1 MGLKSVFDGVVFNV
15 SCTRPKRMEVCGRH
29 RFAASSCAIVVVL
42 ALGLSACS
50 LSNSTRLGRPDPV
63 GMRSQF
69 RSAARPAIDPATG
82 TRPSPRLVSYG
93 LPIRKGGGAYK
104 IGSPYKISGRWYSPR
119 SQPRYDRIGR
129 ASWYGRDFHGRKTA
143 NGELYDLNA
152 LSAAHPT
159 LPLPSLVYVTNLA
172 NNRTVLVRVND
183 RGPYAHNRIIDL
195 SRRVADVLDFRR
207 QGVARVRVRYYGR
220 APLSGD
226 DRAERRFL
234 AAQSWYGRGRAI
246 RQAEAYQG
254 FPSPKTVRPSRWWWP
269 DTVMRGLGFGG

>member
-1 MGLKSVFDGVVFNV
+1 MGLKPVFDGAVFNV
-15 SCTRPKRMEVCGRH
+15 ICTPQLRVGAAGRGK
-29 RFAASSCAIVVVL
+29 FAATTGAIVVSL

-50 LSNSTRLGRPDPV
+50 LGNSTRLGRLEPV
-63 GMRSQF
+63 GMRTQV
-69 RSAARPAIDPATG
+69 RSAVRPAIDPATG
-82 TRPSPRLVSYG
+82 TRPSRRLVSYG
-93 LPIRKGGGAYK
+93 NPVRKGGGTYK

-172 NNRTVLVRVND
+172 NNRTILVRVND

-207 QGVARVRVRYYGR
+207 QGIARVRVRYYGR

-226 DRAERRFL
+226 DRMERRFL

-246 RQAEAYQG
+246 RQAQVYKR
-254 FPSPKTVRPSRWWWP
+254 SPARKAARPSRWWWP
-269 DTVMRGLGFGG
+269 DTMMRGLGFGS